1 MAKNVAIFAVSFWP
15 SSAFY
20 VNFILARDLKGL
32 PQASRHEFE
41 NTPCPALEYVF
52 HCHEFLGKAVD
63 FYHAIVVY
71 TLIKVH
77 SVSAA
82 GRNTSNYKLNTN
94 TLSVCRDLPDTNS

>member
-1 MAKNVAIFAVSFWP
+1 MKICQCI
-15 SSAFY
+15 Y
-20 VNFILARDLKGL
+20 
-32 PQASRHEFE
+32 HEFE

-52 HCHEFLGKAVD
+52 HCHECLGNALD

-82 GRNTSNYKLNTN
+82 VRNTSNYFNTN
-94 TLSVCRDLPDTNS
+94 TLSACRDLPDTEIREYSMSGSRVFS